1 MNDASGGN
9 NAESAGNAVD
19 DSAGGDDDDEE
30 DSGMYFFSG
39 MVRKAS
45 ELGDEALR
53 GLSASRSSF
62 FIGEGEG
69 LLLVGKGEKESGGR
83 REEQEKD
90 RAV

>member
-1 MNDASGGN
+1 MNDASGGD
-9 NAESAGNAVD
+9 NAESAGNALD
-19 DSAGGDDDDEE
+19 GSAGDDDDEE

-39 MVRKAS
+39 TVRKAP

-69 LLLVGKGEKESGGR
+69 GSRDQHLRGEE
-83 REEQEKD
+83 
-90 RAV
+90 RALF